1 MSSSAVPSSAG
12 ALVEVTGVEKRFGTT
27 RALRG
32 VDLSIDAGQCLGLV
46 GRNGAGKSTLV
57 SILSGLSE
65 PDAGTVRFGGEPAPR
80 VGDIGRWAEWIAT
93 VFQHSMIAGHL
104 SVAENVFLGAMPSVV
119 SWRAMR
125 RRTRDIMGE
134 WGLDIAPE
142 TPCRELSVEQLQV
155 VEIAR
160 ALARGARCVVLDE
173 PTAALERQAILRLF
187 DRVKQLTAAGVAVLY
202 ISHHL
207 EEVFE
212 ICQDV
217 AVLRDGELVLAAP
230 TTSLDKDNLVAA
242 MVGRVR
248 SADAAGQAAAPETG
262 GPVLGEVARGD
273 VVLAVDGITSDSAR
287 GRLSGVSLRVQAGEV
302 VGITGLLSAGV
313 ATIGR
318 VIAGAEASTSG
329 EVRLRGRRIPPGQR
343 GAAQRAGIGYI
354 PEDRRAEGFVAH
366 LGVAE
371 NTTMTITR
379 ELSGR
384 FGLLTPHRRAVA
396 AAPFTS
402 RLSLVSS
409 GPAQP
414 VAELSGGNQQKVTV
428 ARTLA
433 HRPSLIVAI
442 TPTRG
447 VDVASKELL
456 LSSLASVAATSGAG
470 VLLCSDELSDLVICD
485 RVLVLVRGGVF
496 TEFSN
501 PPFDRDAL
509 ILATEGM
516 QGNPGG
522 RPTPWPRRKTNDL
535 EPSASGPG
543 SRHRRTGRRRDRA
556 PGRRVCRVVDTR
568 HERQRAARGGAPAGP
583 RAADRRRDRGQ
594 PGVLYRVELRRHRP
608 AELRAR
614 RRRGR
619 REPDPA
625 DRRHGPVP

>member
-1 MSSSAVPSSAG
+1 MTSSAGSPNTVSPNTGPSSTGPAITG

-80 VGDIGRWAEWIAT
+80 VGDIGRWREWIAT
-93 VFQHSMIAGHL
+93 VFQHSMIVPHL
-104 SVAENVFLGAMPSVV
+104 SVAENVFLGATPSVV

-125 RRTRDIMGE
+125 RRTCDIMGE
-134 WGLDIAPE
+134 WGLDMAPE

-160 ALARGARCVVLDE
+160 ALARGARCVLLDE
-173 PTAALERQAILRLF
+173 PTAALERQAIRRLF
-187 DRVKQLTAAGVAVLY
+187 DRVRQLTAAGVAVLY

-230 TTSLDKDNLVAA
+230 TARLSKDDLVAA
-242 MVGRVR
+242 MVGGIAGPTAEVR
-248 SADAAGQAAAPETG
+248 AAPAAAADAPAP
-262 GPVLGEVARGD
+262 GEA
-273 VVLAVDGITSDSAR
+273 VLAVDGLTSDSAR
-287 GRLSGVSLRVQAGEV
+287 GRLSGVSLRVRAGEV
-302 VGITGLLSAGV
+302 VGVTGLLSAGV

-318 VIAGAEASTSG
+318 VIAGVEAPDGG
-329 EVRLRGRRIPPGQR
+329 EVRLRGRRVPPGQR
-343 GAAQRAGIGYI
+343 AAAQRAGIGYI

-371 NTTMTITR
+371 NTTMAITR

-384 FGLLTPHRRAVA
+384 FGVLAPRRRAVA
-396 AAPFTS
+396 AAPFTA

-409 GPAQP
+409 GPGQP

-456 LSSLASVAATSGAG
+456 LSSLASVAAAGGAG

-485 RVLVLVRGGVF
+485 RVLVLVRGEVF

-509 ILATEGM
+509 ILATEGI
-516 QGNPGG
+516 
-522 RPTPWPRRKTNDL
+522 
-535 EPSASGPG
+535 
-543 SRHRRTGRRRDRA
+543 TGMTDEA
-556 PGRRVCRVVDTR
+556 V
-568 HERQRAARGGAPAGP
+568 
-583 RAADRRRDRGQ
+583 
-594 PGVLYRVELRRHRP
+594 
-608 AELRAR
+608 
-614 RRRGR
+614 
-619 REPDPA
+619 REE
-625 DRRHGPVP
+625 GE

>member
-1 MSSSAVPSSAG
+1 
-12 ALVEVTGVEKRFGTT
+12 VTGVEKRFGTT

-32 VDLSIDAGQCLGLV
+32 VDLSIAAGQCLGLV

-80 VGDIGRWAEWIAT
+80 AGNIGRWREWIAT
-93 VFQHSMIAGHL
+93 VFQHSMIVPHL
-104 SVAENVFLGAMPSVV
+104 SVAENVFLGATPSVV

-142 TPCRELSVEQLQV
+142 TPCRELSVEQCQV

-160 ALARGARCVVLDE
+160 ALARGARCVLLDE
-173 PTAALERQAILRLF
+173 PTAALERQAIQRLF
-187 DRVKQLTAAGVAVLY
+187 DRVRQLTAAGVAVLY

-230 TTSLDKDNLVAA
+230 TARLTKDDLVAA
-242 MVGRVR
+242 MVGGVAAAA
-248 SADAAGQAAAPETG
+248 SAATSAPAGAAADAPAADDFA
-262 GPVLGEVARGD
+262 ARD
-273 VVLAVDGITSDSAR
+273 EVLAVDGLTSDSAR
-287 GRLSGVSLRVQAGEV
+287 GRLAGVSLRVHAGEV
-302 VGITGLLSAGV
+302 VGVTGLLSAGV

-318 VIAGAEASTSG
+318 VIAGAEAAADG
-329 EVRLRGRRIPPGQR
+329 EVRLRGRRVPSGQR
-343 GAAQRAGIGYI
+343 AAAQHAGVGYI
-354 PEDRRAEGFVAH
+354 PEDRRAEGFVSH

-384 FGLLTPHRRAVA
+384 FGVLSPRRRAAA

-402 RLSLVSS
+402 RLSLVSA

-456 LSSLASVAATSGAG
+456 LSSLANVAADSGAG

-485 RVLVLVRGGVF
+485 RVLVLVRGEVF
-496 TEFSN
+496 TEFSD

-509 ILATEGM
+509 ILATEGI
-516 QGNPGG
+516 
-522 RPTPWPRRKTNDL
+522 
-535 EPSASGPG
+535 
-543 SRHRRTGRRRDRA
+543 
-556 PGRRVCRVVDTR
+556 
-568 HERQRAARGGAPAGP
+568 
-583 RAADRRRDRGQ
+583 AADRDDPSSEGDSPNPLTESSRGDDS
-594 PGVLYRVELRRHRP
+594 P
-608 AELRAR
+608 
-614 RRRGR
+614 
-619 REPDPA
+619 EPDATENRDPIGQEDA
-625 DRRHGPVP
+625 

>member
-1 MSSSAVPSSAG
+1 MDIAMTSTGP
-12 ALVEVTGVEKRFGTT
+12 LVEAAGVEKRFGTT

-32 VDLSIDAGQCLGLV
+32 VGLSIDAGQCLGLV

-80 VGDIGRWAEWIAT
+80 VGDIGRWREWIAT
-93 VFQHSMIAGHL
+93 VFQHSMIVPHL
-104 SVAENVFLGAMPSVV
+104 SVAENVFLGATGSVV

-125 RRTRDIMGE
+125 RSTREIMGE

-160 ALARGARCVVLDE
+160 ALARGARCVLLDE
-173 PTAALERQAILRLF
+173 PTAALERQASMRLF
-187 DRVKQLTAAGVAVLY
+187 ERVRQLTAAGVAVLY

-217 AVLRDGELVLAAP
+217 AVLRDGELVLSAP
-230 TTSLDKDNLVAA
+230 TAGLGKDDLIAA
-242 MVGRVR
+242 MVGAAGVPPGPVSSVPVSSVTGAQETAPVAGDVIR
-248 SADAAGQAAAPETG
+248 DAAGVPPPG
-262 GPVLGEVARGD
+262 GEA
-273 VVLAVDGITSDSAR
+273 VLAVDGLSSGSAR
-287 GRLSGVSLRVQAGEV
+287 GRLSGVSLRVHPGEI
-302 VGITGLLSAGV
+302 VGVTGLLSAGV

-318 VIAGAEASTSG
+318 VIAGAEAAAGG
-329 EVRLRGRRIPPGQR
+329 EVRLRGRRVPSGQR
-343 GAAQRAGIGYI
+343 AVAQRAGIGYI

-384 FGLLTPHRRAVA
+384 LGLLPPRRRAVA
-396 AAPFTS
+396 AAPLTE

-409 GPAQP
+409 GPRQP

-433 HRPSLIVAI
+433 HRPALIVAI

-456 LSSLASVAATSGAG
+456 LNSLASVAAASGAG
-470 VLLCSDELSDLVICD
+470 VLLCTDELSDLVICD
-485 RVLVLVRGGVF
+485 RVLVLVRGEVF
-496 TEFSN
+496 TEFSG

-509 ILATEGM
+509 ILATEGL
-516 QGNPGG
+516 
-522 RPTPWPRRKTNDL
+522 TVI
-535 EPSASGPG
+535 
-543 SRHRRTGRRRDRA
+543 SRGDSS
-556 PGRRVCRVVDTR
+556 
-568 HERQRAARGGAPAGP
+568 QARGAPAPRSPGP
-583 RAADRRRDRGQ
+583 PYPPDGVPSGDQSPYPSKKSGQ
-594 PGVLYRVELRRHRP
+594 ED
-608 AELRAR
+608 E
-614 RRRGR
+614 
-619 REPDPA
+619 
-625 DRRHGPVP
+625 

>member
-1 MSSSAVPSSAG
+1 MDIAMTSSAVSSGAG

-32 VDLSIDAGQCLGLV
+32 VDLSLDAGQCLGLV

-65 PDAGTVRFGGEPAPR
+65 PDAGTVRFGGAPAPR
-80 VGDIGRWAEWIAT
+80 TGDIGRWREWIAT
-93 VFQHSMIAGHL
+93 VFQHSMIVPHL
-104 SVAENVFLGAMPSVV
+104 SVAENVFLGALPARLGPSVPGPSAARPSLV

-134 WGLDIAPE
+134 WGLDIPPE
-142 TPCRELSVEQLQV
+142 TPCGELSVEQLQV

-160 ALARGARCVVLDE
+160 ALARGARCVLLDE
-173 PTAALERQAILRLF
+173 PTAALERQAIRRLF
-187 DRVKQLTAAGVAVLY
+187 DRVRQLTAAGVAVLY

-217 AVLRDGELVLAAP
+217 AVLRDGELVRTASTA
-230 TTSLDKDNLVAA
+230 SLSKDDLVAA
-242 MVGRVR
+242 MI
-248 SADAAGQAAAPETG
+248 
-262 GPVLGEVARGD
+262 GEVAPVSASTGAPPGAGAVVAAAASVPEPGD
-273 VVLAVDGITSDSAR
+273 AAPGDAVLAVDGLTSDSAR
-287 GRLSGVSLRVQAGEV
+287 GRLSGVSLRVRAGEV
-302 VGITGLLSAGV
+302 VGVTGLLSAGV

-318 VIAGAEASTSG
+318 VIAGAEAHSGG
-329 EVRLRGRRIPPGQR
+329 EVRLHGRLVPPGQR
-343 GAAQRAGIGYI
+343 AAAQRAGIGYI

-371 NTTMTITR
+371 NTTMAITR

-384 FGLLTPHRRAVA
+384 LGVLSPRRRAVA
-396 AAPFTS
+396 AAPFTAG
-402 RLSLVSS
+402 LSLVSS
-409 GPAQP
+409 GPGQP

-456 LSSLASVAATSGAG
+456 LSSLASVAATGGAC
-470 VLLCSDELSDLVICD
+470 VLLCSDELSDLQICD
-485 RVLVLVRGGVF
+485 RVLVLVRGEVF

-509 ILATEGM
+509 ILATEGIYL
-516 QGNPGG
+516 PGE
-522 RPTPWPRRKTNDL
+522 RPSVPQTEDHD
-535 EPSASGPG
+535 PS
-543 SRHRRTGRRRDRA
+543 
-556 PGRRVCRVVDTR
+556 
-568 HERQRAARGGAPAGP
+568 
-583 RAADRRRDRGQ
+583 GQ
-594 PGVLYRVELRRHRP
+594 E
-608 AELRAR
+608 
-614 RRRGR
+614 
-619 REPDPA
+619 D
-625 DRRHGPVP
+625 

>member
-1 MSSSAVPSSAG
+1 
-12 ALVEVTGVEKRFGTT
+12 VTGVEKRFGTT

-32 VDLSIDAGQCLGLV
+32 VDLSIAAGQCLGLV

-80 VGDIGRWAEWIAT
+80 VGDIGRWREWIAT
-93 VFQHSMIAGHL
+93 VFQHSMIVPHL
-104 SVAENVFLGAMPSVV
+104 SVAENVFLGALPSGRGPSGTGPSAGGPPVV

-125 RRTRDIMGE
+125 RSTRDIMGE

-160 ALARGARCVVLDE
+160 ALARGAKCVLLDE
-173 PTAALERQAILRLF
+173 PTAALERQASQRLF
-187 DRVKQLTAAGVAVLY
+187 DRVRQLTAAGVAVLY

-230 TTSLDKDNLVAA
+230 TASLSKDDLVAA
-242 MVGRVR
+242 MVGGV
-248 SADAAGQAAAPETG
+248 ATAAPAPAAGAPVPG
-262 GPVLGEVARGD
+262 DVMPGDPVPGIPRGD
-273 VVLAVDGITSDSAR
+273 VVLAVDGLSSGSAR
-287 GRLSGVSLRVQAGEV
+287 GRLAGVSLRVHAGEV
-302 VGITGLLSAGV
+302 VGVTGLLSAGV

-318 VIAGAEASTSG
+318 VIAGAEAADGG
-329 EVRLRGRRIPPGQR
+329 EVRLRGRRVPSGQR
-343 GAAQRAGIGYI
+343 AAAQRAGIGYI

-384 FGLLTPHRRAVA
+384 FGLLAPRRRAAA

-456 LSSLASVAATSGAG
+456 LSSLATVAATSGAG

-485 RVLVLVRGGVF
+485 RVLVLVRGEVF
-496 TEFSN
+496 TEFSS
-501 PPFDRDAL
+501 PPFDRDEL
-509 ILATEGM
+509 ILATEGI
-516 QGNPGG
+516 
-522 RPTPWPRRKTNDL
+522 T
-535 EPSASGPG
+535 
-543 SRHRRTGRRRDRA
+543 TGQ
-556 PGRRVCRVVDTR
+556 
-568 HERQRAARGGAPAGP
+568 E
-583 RAADRRRDRGQ
+583 
-594 PGVLYRVELRRHRP
+594 E
-608 AELRAR
+608 E
-614 RRRGR
+614 
-619 REPDPA
+619 
-625 DRRHGPVP
+625 